1 MFIFGTQ
8 TKFSSTKVHFYITVK
23 KEKYYYNLKT
33 LQYEKVKVTWGSR
46 ILKSFGFLSAALVTA
61 FILSIIGG
69 SLFSSPKEKMLMQ
82 ENQAQKEQLEYLGE
96 AVSDLSK
103 IVDDLQDRDRNIY
116 RVIFESEPV
125 SSSLW
130 NSGVGGSERYKSL
143 AKYSTGDLMISVNTK
158 LDALKR
164 KMYWQSESYDEITE
178 LVKKKEDK
186 LQSLPAIQ
194 PIPNSD
200 LKRMAS
206 GYGYRIDPVYGV
218 SKFHAGMDFSAPTG
232 TEIHATARGKVIQAD
247 YSTGG
252 YGNRI
257 LIDHGYG
264 YQTLYAHMSKFAVKA
279 GETVQRGQLIGYVG
293 NTGKSVGPHLHYEVH
308 KNGEKVNPVF
318 FYYQDLDED
327 SYEEMIRMSENT
339 GSSLD

>member
-1 MFIFGTQ
+1 M
-8 TKFSSTKVHFYITVK
+8 K

-33 LQYEKVKVTWGSR
+33 LQYEKVRVSWGSR
-46 ILKSFGFLSAALVTA
+46 VLKSIGFISAALVSA

-69 SLFSSPKEKMLMQ
+69 TLFSSPKEKVLIQ
-82 ENQAQKEQLEYLGE
+82 ENKAQKEQIESFSE
-96 AVSDLSK
+96 VVKTLSRV
-103 IVDDLQDRDRNIY
+103 VDDLQERDKNIY

-125 SSSLW
+125 SNSLW

-143 AKYSTGDLMISVNTK
+143 AKFSTGELMIDVNVK
-158 LDALKR
+158 LDVLKR
-164 KMYWQSESYDEITE
+164 KMYWQSESYDQIAE
-178 LVKKKEDK
+178 LVKNKEDK

-194 PIPNSD
+194 PIANSN

-232 TEIHATARGKVIQAD
+232 TEIYATGKGKAVKVD
-247 YSTGG
+247 YSSGG
-252 YGNRI
+252 YGNRVI
-257 LIDHGYG
+257 IDHGYG
-264 YQTLYAHMSKFAVKA
+264 YQTLYAHMSSFAVKV
-279 GETVQRGQLIGYVG
+279 GEEVQRGQVIGYVG

-308 KNGEKVNPVF
+308 RNGEKVNPVF
-318 FYYQDLDED
+318 FYYQDLDAE
-327 SYEEMIRMSENT
+327 SYEEMIRLSENT

>member
-1 MFIFGTQ
+1 M
-8 TKFSSTKVHFYITVK
+8 K

-46 ILKSFGFLSAALVTA
+46 ILRSIGFLSAALVTA

-69 SLFSSPKEKMLMQ
+69 SLFSSPKEKMLLQ
-82 ENQAQKEQLEYLGE
+82 ENQAQKEQLEYLG
-96 AVSDLSK
+96 SS
-103 IVDDLQDRDRNIY
+103 VDELTKVVENLQDRDRNIY

-130 NSGVGGSERYKSL
+130 NSGVGGGERYKTL
-143 AKYSTGDLMISVNTK
+143 AKYNTGELMVDINTK

-164 KMYWQSESYDEITE
+164 KMYWQSESYDEISE
-178 LVKKKEDK
+178 LVIKKEDK

-194 PIPNSD
+194 PIPNSN

-232 TEIHATARGKVIQAD
+232 TEIYATAKGKAIKVD
-247 YSTGG
+247 YSSGG
-252 YGNRI
+252 YGNRVI
-257 LIDHGYG
+257 IDHGYG
-264 YQTLYAHMSKFAVKA
+264 YQTLYAHMSSFAIKA
-279 GETVQRGQLIGYVG
+279 GEEVQRGQVIGYVG
-293 NTGKSVGPHLHYEVH
+293 NTRKSVGPHLHYEVH
-308 KNGEKVNPVF
+308 KNGEKVNPVY
-318 FYYQDLDED
+318 FYYQDLDEE
-327 SYEEMIRMSENT
+327 SYEEMIRLSENT